1 MYQYGSVRAQQNNI
15 EKGKLRVSVR
25 GEDGQPI
32 ENAQVQ
38 ISYTGEPDSIIE
50 EIRTDSSGFT
60 PELELAAPPLEYSMS
75 PVEDQPYAE
84 YTVKIQADGYEPEE
98 IAGTEFYDGI
108 LLPLPADFDI
118 SEINK
123 ILLKIKE
130 EKKNPDWE
138 SFSSLLSSYLDLQLP
153 LEGKPIRLLL
163 MDIHKCTSAELG
175 ANH

>member
-1 MYQYGSVRAQQNNI
+1 MKRFASHFVFYHRM
-15 EKGKLRVSVR
+15 LRLHYV
-25 GEDGQPI
+25 EL
-32 ENAQVQ
+32 
-38 ISYTGEPDSIIE
+38 
-50 EIRTDSSGFT
+50 SSGSNVLNGVF
-60 PELELAAPPLEYSMS
+60 PLE
-75 PVEDQPYAE
+75 
-84 YTVKIQADGYEPEE
+84 EE

-138 SFSSLLSSYLDLQLP
+138 SFSSLLSSYLDLQLS

-163 MDIHKCTSAELG
+163 LDIHKCTSAELG